1 MRRNLQ
7 FKYGMGIRWSI
18 MGDMRYDPTPAPS
31 DGEIAAALAAIQ
43 YIIGRTEPC
52 HTRRPAAR
60 PAWRVAGVIES
71 QGLPLA
77 RNGAND
83 AWGTVDR
90 AARANRWSY
99 GIAGL

>member
-1 MRRNLQ
+1 MRHALQ
-7 FKYGMGIRWSI
+7 FKYGMSIRWSI
-18 MGDMRYDPTPAPS
+18 MRDMRYDPTPAPS

-43 YIIGRTEPC
+43 YVIERTEASDA
-52 HTRRPAAR
+52 RRPAAR
-60 PAWRVAGVIES
+60 PAWRVAGAIES
-71 QGLPLA
+71 QGLPPA

>member
-1 MRRNLQ
+1 MR
-7 FKYGMGIRWSI
+7 
-18 MGDMRYDPTPAPS
+18 DMRYDPTLAPS
-31 DGEIAAALAAIQ
+31 DDEIAAAFAAIQ
-43 YIIGRTEPC
+43 YTIERSEPADA
-52 HTRRPAAR
+52 RRPVAR
-60 PAWRVAGVIES
+60 PAWRVASAIES
-71 QGLPLA
+71 QGLSPT

>member
-1 MRRNLQ
+1 MR
-7 FKYGMGIRWSI
+7 
-18 MGDMRYDPTPAPS
+18 DMRYDPTPAPS

-43 YIIGRTEPC
+43 YIIERTESS
-52 HTRRPAAR
+52 HARWTAAR
-60 PAWRVAGVIES
+60 PAWRVAGAIES
-71 QGLPLA
+71 QGLPPA